1 MLTGALALTVAPL
14 MAHAMT
20 AATVTR
26 LSTSDTTP
34 LVQGTVLID
43 SGDLLSVTIAGATY
57 SESNGNLSIFVDGR
71 WEVTIPTILADGVY
85 DVTVSITDAA
95 GNITTDPTEGELII
109 NTNLDDSDGTDGAGG
124 NPNQR

>member
-1 MLTGALALTVAPL
+1 
-14 MAHAMT
+14 MT

-85 DVTVSITDAA
+85 DVTASITDAA